1 MRTLNGIIQYMG
13 LLSTVL
19 VSVEQGQ
26 EEKVEEELAIKAIRD
41 SNMPKFIADD
51 YKIYEGILDD
61 LFPLNTYEE
70 KASQKLTKEIL
81 SNLDRFGLIHDS
93 NLMRKIEDFRN
104 ILSVRHAVMLVG
116 EAMTSKSTS
125 VFKKNSETL
134 P

>member
-1 MRTLNGIIQYMG
+1 MG